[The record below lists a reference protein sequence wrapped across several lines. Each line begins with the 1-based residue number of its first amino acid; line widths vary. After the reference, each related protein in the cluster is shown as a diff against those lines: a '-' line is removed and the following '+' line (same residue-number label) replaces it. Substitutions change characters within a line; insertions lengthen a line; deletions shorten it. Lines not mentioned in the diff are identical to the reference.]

1 MCSDRVY
8 TLVSFKKEE
17 ETDMKTTS
25 LEHTVSTSFPDS
37 SLRLKKLAFA
47 AIFAALTYVV
57 FTYLSIPI
65 PTPGGKVSVHLGNA
79 FVVLGA
85 LLLGPLYG
93 GLGGAIGLTIGDLI
107 DPVYI
112 VEAPVTFVVKL
123 LVGVI
128 AGLIAHRLGHIS
140 TQQNQRKLTQW
151 VVIASAAGLLFNTF
165 ADPGLRYLYKLFI
178 LGRPAAEVT
187 FAINF
192 TVTAINAAVSLVIT
206 VLLYLALRVP
216 LKKAG
221 LFFRLR

>member
-1 MCSDRVY
+1 MWS
-8 TLVSFKKEE
+8 LH
-17 ETDMKTTS
+17 TS
-25 LEHTVSTSFPDS
+25 LYRFRPRAARFPFISETPSLCSERCCSARSTV
-37 SLRLKKLAFA
+37 
-47 AIFAALTYVV
+47 V
-57 FTYLSIPI
+57 
-65 PTPGGKVSVHLGNA
+65 
-79 FVVLGA
+79 
-85 LLLGPLYG
+85 
-93 GLGGAIGLTIGDLI
+93 

-123 LVGVI
+123 LVGMI

>member
-1 MCSDRVY
+1 MCSVRVY

-25 LEHTVSTSFPDS
+25 LEHTVSTSLPDS

-151 VVIASAAGLLFNTF
+151 VAIASAAGLLFNTF

-221 LFFRLR
+221 LFFRLS

>member
-1 MCSDRVY
+1 MCSVRVY

-25 LEHTVSTSFPDS
+25 LEHTVSTSLPDS

-47 AIFAALTYVV
+47 AIFGALTYVV

-79 FVVLGA
+79 FVVLGS

-123 LVGVI
+123 LLGVI

-151 VVIASAAGLLFNTF
+151 VAIASAAGLLFNTF

-221 LFFRLR
+221 LFFRLS

>member
-25 LEHTVSTSFPDS
+25 LEHTVSTSLPDS

-47 AIFAALTYVV
+47 AIFTALTYVV

-123 LVGVI
+123 LIGVI

-140 TQQNQRKLTQW
+140 TQQNQKKLTQW

-192 TVTAINAAVSLVIT
+192 AVTAINAAVSLVIT

>member
-25 LEHTVSTSFPDS
+25 LEHTVSTSLPDS

-93 GLGGAIGLTIGDLI
+93 CLGGAIGLTIGDLI

>member
-25 LEHTVSTSFPDS
+25 LEHTVSTSLPDS

-85 LLLGPLYG
+85 LLLGPLY
-93 GLGGAIGLTIGDLI
+93 GAIGLTIGDLI

>member
-1 MCSDRVY
+1 MCSDRIY

-25 LEHTVSTSFPDS
+25 LEHTVSTSLPDS
-37 SLRLKKLAFA
+37 SLHLKKLAFA

>member
-25 LEHTVSTSFPDS
+25 LEHTVSTSLPDS

-123 LVGVI
+123 LIGVI

-140 TQQNQRKLTQW
+140 TQQNQKKLTQW
-151 VVIASAAGLLFNTF
+151 VMIASAAGLLFNTF

-192 TVTAINAAVSLVIT
+192 AVTAINAAVSLVIT

-221 LFFRLR
+221 LFFRLS

>member
-25 LEHTVSTSFPDS
+25 LEHTVSTSLPDS

-192 TVTAINAAVSLVIT
+192 TVTAINAAVSLVIM

>member
-25 LEHTVSTSFPDS
+25 LEHTVSTSLPDS

-65 PTPGGKVSVHLGNA
+65 PTPGGKVSVPLGNA

>member
-25 LEHTVSTSFPDS
+25 LEHTASASLPDS

>member
-1 MCSDRVY
+1 MCSDRIY

-25 LEHTVSTSFPDS
+25 LEHTVSTSLPDS

-123 LVGVI
+123 LIGVI

-140 TQQNQRKLTQW
+140 TQQNQKKLTQW

-192 TVTAINAAVSLVIT
+192 AVTAINAAVSLVIT

-221 LFFRLR
+221 LFFRLS

>member
-25 LEHTVSTSFPDS
+25 LEHTVSTSLPDS

-128 AGLIAHRLGHIS
+128 AGLIAHRLGPIS

>member
-25 LEHTVSTSFPDS
+25 LEHTVSTSLPDS

-192 TVTAINAAVSLVIT
+192 TVTAINAAVSLVIA